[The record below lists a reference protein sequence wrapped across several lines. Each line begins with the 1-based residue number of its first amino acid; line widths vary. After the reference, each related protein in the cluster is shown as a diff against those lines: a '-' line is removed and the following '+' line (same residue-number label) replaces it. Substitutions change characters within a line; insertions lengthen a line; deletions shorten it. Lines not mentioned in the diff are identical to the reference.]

1 MTQDTQ
7 NNPNPEPLANAPDSQ
22 GPWGPR
28 IGPKQSNGHGH
39 GHGHDQDRD
48 RDRNRERDP
57 HHPNEDNF
65 NDLVNGLY
73 EQVRRRFPSGG
84 APGSA
89 PAIPVKWVL
98 LIIVTIWLASGL
110 YRVNP
115 GEQGV
120 VLRFGEWINPGTLA
134 AEGLHWHLPWP
145 IETAITP
152 QVEEVRQID
161 IGFRGSAA
169 NDIPEESLVL
179 TGDQNIIDIDFT
191 VQWRIRDAGKYLFNI
206 RDPDATIKIAAESA
220 MREII
225 GRTGIQPALTEG
237 RAVIASRARDS
248 LQTILDE
255 YNSGILVSQV
265 TLQEAQPP
273 EPVIDAFEEVQRA
286 RQDLEKLRNQAD
298 AYSNKVIPEAR
309 GDAQRILQESEGYRA
324 RVIAE
329 GQGESDRFNLVY
341 DAYKENPQITSKRLY
356 LETIE
361 NVLSQS
367 DKIILGGDS
376 GVLPILPIN
385 PLTPLTPR
393 ETTSP

>member
-1 MTQDTQ
+1 MAQDTETDTIQ
-7 NNPNPEPLANAPDSQ
+7 QPLASSPGGSQ
-22 GPWGPR
+22 NHGPWGPR
-28 IGPKQSNGHGH
+28 THKPDGFNHGH
-39 GHGHDQDRD
+39 GNGPAPDRD
-48 RDRNRERDP
+48 RDEQP
-57 HHPNEDNF
+57 PNPGQDNF
-65 NDLVNGLY
+65 NDLVNSLY
-73 EQVRRRFPSGG
+73 EQVRRRFAGGGGGG
-84 APGSA
+84 AA
-89 PAIPVKWVL
+89 AFPVKWIL
-98 LIIVTIWLASGL
+98 LAVVAIWLASGL

-120 VLRFGEWINPGTLA
+120 VLRFGQWINQDNLA

-145 IETAITP
+145 IETVITP

-169 NDIPEESLVL
+169 NNVSEESLML

-225 GRTGIQPALTEG
+225 GRTGIQRALTEG
-237 RAVIASRARDS
+237 RAEIASRARDA

-255 YNSGILVSQV
+255 YSSGILVSQV

-286 RQDLEKLRNQAD
+286 RQDLERLRNQAD

-309 GDAQRILQESEGYRA
+309 GDAQRVLQEAEGYRA

-329 GQGESDRFNLVY
+329 GQGEADRFNLVY
-341 DAYKENPQITSKRLY
+341 DAYTENPRVTSRRLY
-356 LETIE
+356 LEAIE
-361 NVLSQS
+361 GVLSRS
-367 DKIILGGDS
+367 DKVILGGD
-376 GVLPILPIN
+376 GNVLPILPLRQGQTP
-385 PLTPLTPR
+385 PLPVQP
-393 ETTSP
+393 